1 MLQRRPD
8 LPRHMAGS
16 PDNPMDRL
24 PIAIRGY
31 TIQKVINCFC
41 RRRSIRKQPF
51 DCSSLRSEQVA
62 LTSFGPL
69 PHWWFD
75 PTNFILR

>member
-1 MLQRRPD
+1 VTDKREWPDWTPPGEMLQRRPD
-8 LPRHMAGS
+8 LPRHMARG

-24 PIAIRGY
+24 PI
-31 TIQKVINCFC
+31 
-41 RRRSIRKQPF
+41 

-69 PHWWFD
+69 P
-75 PTNFILR
+75 R

>member
-31 TIQKVINCFC
+31 TIQKVINCFVAADRC
-41 RRRSIRKQPF
+41 GSNPF

-69 PHWWFD
+69 P
-75 PTNFILR
+75 R